1 MRGEPRSRAR
11 LPGLNIVVA
20 LGAFAAFAFVIHSRL
35 QAPADADSFYHIR
48 HAWLYR
54 QGGWFQT
61 AFPWVQ
67 YSAIKTYAADLWYG
81 FHVLLLPLTSLDDLV
96 KGLYIGAYVTT
107 VVALGLVYLAVRTL
121 ELRWPVLWVFV
132 FTLASA
138 DVLYR
143 LTMLRPHPLSIGL
156 TLALFSYL
164 VTGGSMRRLVAAFL
178 LSGVLAWIHLALSWI
193 AVLVAVVVTLV
204 RAVHGR
210 TPDWPALACVG
221 SGLLTG
227 WLLRPNP
234 VGAAKLV
241 YIQVVK
247 LLLEKQE
254 HTPLSFGVEL
264 YPFAWLN
271 FADQLIP
278 LTVLTVVALGY
289 LVWLIA
295 RKRSRTLAP
304 TLQIALW
311 SSVILCAGFFLL
323 TFTIARRSN
332 EIFVG
337 FAVMFTGLLATH
349 YRAGRRADRRQS
361 LALGLVALALLAM
374 TLRTLSRFE
383 TYADVAATA
392 YRPDRFKAVSLWL
405 EKHARPG
412 EIVFNVHW
420 GMFPHLFF
428 WNTSSYYISGMDP
441 IFQYAYDPGLYWKN
455 HFLAFAG
462 ATNFTC
468 ASTKCTGA
476 ESIET
481 HGVLKRDFHASYVL
495 IEKLGQPEL
504 YRYLAGDARFMKILE
519 TGDDALFRIL

>member
-1 MRGEPRSRAR
+1 M
-11 LPGLNIVVA
+11 
-20 LGAFAAFAFVIHSRL
+20 LGTFAAFAFVVHSRL
-35 QAPADADSFYHIR
+35 HAPADADSFYHVR

-54 QGGWFQT
+54 RGGVFQT

-67 YSAIKTYAADLWYG
+67 YSVIKTYAADLWYG

-96 KGLYIGAYVTT
+96 NGIYVGAYVTT
-107 VVALGLVYLAVRTL
+107 VLTLGLVYLALRRL
-121 ELRWPVLWVFV
+121 ELRWPALWVFV

-156 TLALFSYL
+156 ALALFAYL
-164 VTGGSMRRLVAAFL
+164 VTEGSSKRLVAIFL
-178 LSGVLAWIHLALSWI
+178 LSGALAWIHLALSWI
-193 AVLVAVVVTLV
+193 AVLVVLVVTLV
-204 RAVHGR
+204 RAAHGR
-210 TPDWPALACVG
+210 GPEWPALACIG

-247 LLLEKQE
+247 LLLEKRE
-254 HTPLSFGVEL
+254 HAPLSFGVEL
-264 YPFAWLN
+264 YPFTWSD
-271 FADQLIP
+271 FAAQLIP
-278 LTVLTVVALGY
+278 ITALTVVALGY

-295 RKRSRTLAP
+295 RKRYRTIAP
-304 TLQIALW
+304 TRQIALW

-323 TFTIARRSN
+323 AFTVARRSN

-337 FAVMFTGLLATH
+337 FAVVFVGLLATH
-349 YRAGRRADRRQS
+349 QRAGGRADRRPA
-361 LALGLVALALLAM
+361 LALGLVALAFLAM
-374 TLRTLSRFE
+374 TVQTLYRFE
-383 TYADVAATA
+383 TYVVAAA
-392 YRPDRFKAVSLWL
+392 ASYRPDRFKAASLWL
-405 EKHARPG
+405 REHARPG

-462 ATNFTC
+462 ASNFTC
-468 ASTKCTGA
+468 ASTKCNA
-476 ESIET
+476 ADSIAT
-481 HGVLKRDFHASYVL
+481 YDVLARDFRASYIL
-495 IEKLGQPEL
+495 IEKLGQPKL
-504 YRYLAGDARFMKILE
+504 YRYLASDARFVKVLE
-519 TGDDALFRIL
+519 TEEDALYRIL